1 MAKVYG
7 FNSFD
12 AESLVQ
18 LIDNGRI
25 GGRESHIR
33 SPLNYIAKTP
43 GGGIAARSGSTV
55 SKADCTVYIIDGTT
69 LTVSSIEVPIFNL
82 STTAIA
88 GNTYIVAVRAGGVL
102 VAVWE
107 DCVGA

>member
-33 SPLNYIAKTP
+33 SPINFIAYTP
-43 GGGIAARSGSTV
+43 VGGIAARSGSTV
-55 SKADCTVYIIDGTT
+55 SSADCTIYAINGTT
-69 LTVSSIEVPIFNL
+69 LTASSITVPVFNL
-82 STTAIA
+82 STTAVA
-88 GNTYIVAVRAGGVL
+88 GSKYIVTQLAGGVHI
-102 VAVWE
+102 AVWE
-107 DCVGA
+107 DC

>member
-25 GGRESHIR
+25 GGREAHIR
-33 SPLNYIAKTP
+33 SPLNYIAFTP
-43 GGGIAARSGSTV
+43 SGGIAARSGSTV
-55 SKADCTVYIIDGTT
+55 SKADCTVYVIEGTT
-69 LTVSSIEVPIFNL
+69 LTASTITVPIFNM
-82 STTAIA
+82 STTAIG
-88 GNTYIVAVRAGGVL
+88 GNKYIVAVRAGGVL

-107 DCVGA
+107 DC